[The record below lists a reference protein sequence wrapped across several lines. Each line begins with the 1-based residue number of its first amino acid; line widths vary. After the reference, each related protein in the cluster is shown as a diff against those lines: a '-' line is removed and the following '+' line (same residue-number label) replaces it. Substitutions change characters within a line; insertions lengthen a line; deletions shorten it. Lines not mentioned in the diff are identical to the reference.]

1 MILVTGANGHL
12 GSAIVHALL
21 EKGVKADNIIG
32 LVREESKAQ
41 DLKVKGIELRVGD
54 YDWYPTLVNAFKG
67 VEKLILVSGRDLT
80 TRVEQHDNVI
90 TAAKEV
96 GVKHVLYTSFF
107 DEHQVKK
114 SPFDFVS
121 SSVKATDATIKESG
135 IAYTLFK
142 NNLYAE
148 LLPVM
153 FGQNVLQNGIY
164 LPAGEGKA
172 AYVTRADIAEA
183 IAIVATQEGHLNKEY
198 NISNTENVSLAE
210 VAAILCAQAGT
221 EVRYT
226 SPSPEDYL
234 ATMATSGL
242 PAPLVKIFAGLSQAV
257 STGEFQSSTTDLE
270 KLLGRKPGS
279 MKQFLKQTYFKTA
292 TVI

>member
-12 GSAIVHALL
+12 GSAIINSLL
-21 EKGVKADNIIG
+21 KKGVSANNIIG
-32 LVREESKAQ
+32 LVREEAKAQ
-41 DLKVKGIELRVGD
+41 DLKAKGIELRVGD
-54 YDWYPTLVNAFKG
+54 YDWYTTLVKALKG

-80 TRVEQHDNVI
+80 TRVEQHNNVI

-96 GVKHVLYTSFF
+96 GVKHLLYTSFF
-107 DEHQVKK
+107 EGNDSRN

-121 SSVKATDATIKESG
+121 SSVKATDAAIRESG

-142 NNLYAE
+142 NNLYTE

-153 FGQNVLQNGIY
+153 FGQNVLKGGIY

-172 AYVTRADIAEA
+172 AYVTRPDIAEA
-183 IAIVATQEGHLNKEY
+183 IAQVATQEGHLNKQY

-210 VAAILCAQAGT
+210 VAAFLSEIEGT
-221 EVRYT
+221 EIKYT
-226 SPSPEDYL
+226 SPSKADYMT
-234 ATMATSGL
+234 TMEKNGL
-242 PAPLVKIFAGLSQAV
+242 PLQAVKIFAGLSEAIK
-257 STGEFQSSTTDLE
+257 SGEFQSATTDLE
-270 KLLGRKPGS
+270 MLLGRKPTT

-292 TVI
+292 TVN